1 MRVWGL
7 QFRNFWRD
15 KRPSD
20 YFERQ
25 SFRRGALVPRDALGL
40 ILAEHPHVAVLLDQD
55 DLKLRFGGKLNPVI
69 SMRSLHELSLP
80 LARWRAIPPGKIF
93 LPIFALKIP
102 FWTTSRC
109 PRLGLH
115 DSKLCAFSVHDTRPC
130 LSGNHFCSHFSI
142 LNSSFDSIWS

>member
-25 SFRRGALVPRDALGL
+25 SLPGGRLVPRDAPGL
-40 ILAEHPHVAVLLDQD
+40 ILAKHPHVAILLDQD

-69 SMRSLHELSLP
+69 AMGSLHELSLP
-80 LARWRAIPPGKIF
+80 LARLRAIPPGKIF
-93 LPIFALKIP
+93 LPMFDLKTP
-102 FWTTSRC
+102 SGSLRV
-109 PRLGLH
+109 
-115 DSKLCAFSVHDTRPC
+115 VHD
-130 LSGNHFCSHFSI
+130 
-142 LNSSFDSIWS
+142 